1 MNRFIKN
8 SLALIFFCTLFMVS
22 TANAQKQ
29 ITWDDLTDVEF
40 VEKFVEAVDAYYLFP
55 NFGPSLKSLTGKKVS
70 ISGFMLVLDTSGDFY
85 VLSKG
90 PFASCFFCGMAGP
103 ETIIEVQFKDK
114 NHRRFKMDDKVT
126 LVGTFKLNKD
136 DIEHCNYILEMA
148 EEL

>member
-1 MNRFIKN
+1 MNISIKN
-8 SLALIFFCTLFMVS
+8 KLALIVFFALFAWNTVD
-22 TANAQKQ
+22 AQKK
-29 ITWDDLTDVEF
+29 ITWEDLEDVEF

-55 NFGPSLKSLTGKKVS
+55 KFGPSLKALAGKKVS

-103 ETIIEVQFKDK
+103 ETIIEVQFKNK
-114 NHRRFKMDDKVT
+114 SHRKFKMDDKVT
-126 LVGTFKLNKD
+126 LTGTFRLNKD

>member
-1 MNRFIKN
+1 MNLFIKN
-8 SLALIFFCTLFMVS
+8 SLTLIFFCALFAIK
-22 TANAQKQ
+22 TADAQKQ

-55 NFGPSLKSLTGKKVS
+55 NFGPSLKSLAGKKVS

>member
-1 MNRFIKN
+1 MSYRILF
-8 SLALIFFCTLFMVS
+8 LLLGTFLFFH
-22 TANAQKQ
+22 NIDAQKRV
-29 ITWDDLTDVEF
+29 TWDDLTDIEF
-40 VEKFVEAVDAYYLFP
+40 DEKYVEAVDAYYLFP
-55 NFGPSLKSLTGKKVS
+55 NFGNSLKALNGKEIS

-126 LVGTFKLNKD
+126 IKGKFKLNKD
-136 DIEHCNYILEMA
+136 DIEHCNFILEQA